1 MPNTSALP
9 RKLAPWSTWIMA
21 QLLFLLLTW
30 VSAINSATAH
40 EVRPAIVELNITQ
53 EGWIEARFTLNLEA
67 AMAGIGA
74 GNPETAES
82 QNAPEY
88 DRLRTL
94 SPKLLQAEFNKIA
107 AGFLVQLRLA
117 VDETA
122 IPLKLDD
129 VEVPAVGDVEI
140 PRITT
145 LSLSGI
151 IATKAEN
158 LTFGWAQELGDL
170 VVRVR
175 GAPTANSESKV
186 VFAAMLRNG
195 KISDP
200 IPMEGLQPMSGGQI
214 FGEYIFIGF
223 DHILPKGLDHILF
236 VVGLFLLSAR
246 FSSLAWQISSFTLAH
261 TITLGLAMA
270 GYISVSP
277 AIVEPLIAA
286 SIVYVGV
293 ENLMTSKLHRWRP
306 VVVFGFGLLHGLGF
320 AGVLSDIGLQ
330 PGNFLAGLIGFNL
343 GVEVGQLTVIAI
355 CFLAV
360 GWWFREKSWYRSRI
374 TNPLSL
380 MISIIATWW
389 FIERVFL

>member
-1 MPNTSALP
+1 MDDTAVP
-9 RKLAPWSTWIMA
+9 
-21 QLLFLLLTW
+21 LT
-30 VSAINSATAH
+30 
-40 EVRPAIVELNITQ
+40 LD
-53 EGWIEARFTLNLEA
+53 
-67 AMAGIGA
+67 GI
-74 GNPETAES
+74 
-82 QNAPEY
+82 
-88 DRLRTL
+88 
-94 SPKLLQAEFNKIA
+94 
-107 AGFLVQLRLA
+107 
-117 VDETA
+117 
-122 IPLKLDD
+122 
-129 VEVPAVGDVEI
+129 EVPAIGDVEI
-140 PRITT
+140 PRITS
-145 LSLSGI
+145 LFLSGTMT
-151 IATKAEN
+151 TKAAN
-158 LTFGWAQELGDL
+158 TLTFGWAQELGDL

-200 IPMEGLQPMSGGQI
+200 IPMVGLQPMSGGQI

-286 SIVYVGV
+286 SIIYVGV

-330 PGNFLAGLIGFNL
+330 PGNFLVGLIGFNL
-343 GVEVGQLTVIAI
+343 GVEIGQLTVIAI
-355 CFLAV
+355 CFLAI
-360 GWWFREKSWYRSRI
+360 GWWFRNQSWYRSRI